1 MRIAV
6 MQPYLFPYIGYFQLV
21 HAVDKFVVFDDVNYI
36 NKGWIN
42 RNRILVNGAAHLFT
56 IPLIAASQNKL
67 IDEIDVD
74 PADKWRIKFL
84 RTIEMSYSKAPY
96 FKDVFLLVQGIIN
109 NPAVNLSQYVC
120 FSIANI
126 ASYLG
131 VNTEIVP
138 SSRKYYNQELKAQER
153 IIDIC
158 LRENAVEYINP
169 IGGLELYSKE
179 KFDEKGLKLF
189 FIKTREITYP
199 QLGKD
204 FVPWLSIIDVL
215 MFCGAGQTADLLKRY
230 ELV

>member
-6 MQPYLFPYIGYFQLV
+6 MQPYLFPYIGYFQLIA
-21 HAVDKFVVFDDVNYI
+21 AVDKFVLFDDVNYI

-67 IDEIDVD
+67 INDIEVD
-74 PADKWRIKFL
+74 PADKWRSKLL
-84 RTIEMSYSKAPY
+84 RTIEMSYSRAPY
-96 FKDVFLLVQGIIN
+96 FKDVFPLVQAIIN
-109 NPAVNLSQYVC
+109 NRAVNLSRYVY
-120 FSIANI
+120 FSIENI
-126 ASYLG
+126 ARYLG
-131 VNTEIVP
+131 VTTEVVA
-138 SSRKYYNQELKAQER
+138 SSRKYANQELKAQER

-158 LRENAVEYINP
+158 LRENAEEYLNP

-179 KFDEKGLKLF
+179 KFVEKGLKLF
-189 FIKTREITYP
+189 FIKTQEITYT

-215 MFCGAGQTADLLKRY
+215 MFCGVGQTADLLKRY